1 MKRQVRAIDE
11 QIACDVCGRTM
22 LKGERTEPYLAP
34 SRERKLVCSLCAPRA
49 QQEGWIRE
57 TGSPAT
63 PALPPR
69 EPDRKKRRRI
79 GRRNAGASRTAPS
92 RESEGSDAPSRK
104 SGGPDTQSRKSGG
117 SDAQPN
123 GSDLEPVW
131 SDSEEKPVPAA
142 GPRRR
147 SRLGR
152 DPRHVRAVP
161 TNAQLKLERAIDL
174 FNASEHLRTVTGL
187 SRTLGQPQVSATTS
201 SDSAAEVLL
210 TVAWDISWYQF
221 VVDLSDT
228 RDPVRIENRG
238 QEIDELSEKARAW
251 NGRVEQNGTLAIGP
265 EEGLNGDESEQGL

>member
-1 MKRQVRAIDE
+1 MKKQVRAIEE
-11 QIACDVCGRTM
+11 QVACDVCGRTM

-69 EPDRKKRRRI
+69 EPDRKKRRRL
-79 GRRNAGASRTAPS
+79 GRRIAGASRKAPS
-92 RESEGSDAPSRK
+92 RESDGSDAPSRN
-104 SGGPDTQSRKSGG
+104 SEDPDAQSRKTEGR
-117 SDAQPN
+117 DAQPN
-123 GSDLEPVW
+123 GVY
-131 SDSEEKPVPAA
+131 SEPVPAA
-142 GPRRR
+142 GPGRR

-161 TNAQLKLERAIDL
+161 TNAQLKLERAVDL

-187 SRTLGQPQVSATTS
+187 SRTLGEPQVSATTS

-238 QEIDELSEKARAW
+238 QEIDELPEEARTW
-251 NGRVEQNGTLAIGP
+251 NGRVEQNGTLAIGS
-265 EEGLNGDESEQGL
+265 EEDSNGEEEEQGL